1 MTEPIAQ
8 PDQPDQPA
16 DQPDYR
22 PSPLAAVYL
31 STEPER
37 WTLLFTRILS
47 HPVNRVWELLTEPGQ
62 LRHWAPYVPD
72 RDLAT
77 TGPAELTMQDGSAAV
92 LDGAVLQ
99 ADPPQLLVHL
109 WGQDQ
114 LRWELTG
121 TDDGTTLTLRQR
133 FATESMA
140 AGLAAG
146 WHICLDV
153 ADALMK
159 DVPFGPVV
167 GERAHAFGWDELNQQ
182 YAEALGV
189 KPTVL

>member
-1 MTEPIAQ
+1 MTETT
-8 PDQPDQPA
+8 
-16 DQPDYR
+16 DQPDYQ

-31 STEPER
+31 TGQADR
-37 WTLLFTRILS
+37 WTLIFTRILS
-47 HPVNRVWELLTEPGQ
+47 HPVNRVWEVLTEPGQ
-62 LRHWAPYVPD
+62 LRHWAPYVSD

-77 TGPAELTMQDGSAAV
+77 VGEAELTMQDDSAAELTGTV
-92 LDGAVLQ
+92 LE

-109 WGQDQ
+109 WGADQ

-121 TDDGTTLTLRQR
+121 TDDGTTLTLRHS
-133 FATESMA
+133 FVAESMA
-140 AGLAAG
+140 PALAAG

-167 GERAHAFGWDELNQQ
+167 GERARDFGWDELNEQ

>member
-1 MTEPIAQ
+1 MTEPT
-8 PDQPDQPA
+8 DQHE
-16 DQPDYR
+16 YE
-22 PSPLAAVYL
+22 PSPLAAVYV
-31 STEPER
+31 SPEPER
-37 WTLLFTRILS
+37 WTLIFTRILS
-47 HPVNRVWELLTEPGQ
+47 HPVNRVWEVLTEPGQ
-62 LRHWAPYVPD
+62 LRQWAPYVPD

-77 TGPAELTMQDGSAAV
+77 VGPAELSMQDDSAAV
-92 LDGAVLQ
+92 LDGAVLA
-99 ADPPQLLVHL
+99 ADPPQLLIHL
-109 WGQDQ
+109 WGTDQ

-133 FATESMA
+133 FAIESTA
-140 AGLAAG
+140 SALAAG

-167 GERAHAFGWDELNQQ
+167 GERAREFGWDELNSQ
-182 YAEALGV
+182 YADALGV